1 MKFYNEIEITPMD
14 LSNIRINLF
23 EDLQLDKMNV
33 GDIINIQ
40 TLEYGQEI
48 VYQIKK
54 VSNEDIIFKNFEIK
68 KFVFNQAL
76 FNMEVEKHIINP
88 KIDFLGEIIKID

>member
-1 MKFYNEIEITPMD
+1 MD